1 MNKDVCVMPKKKK
14 NDAVVRQSGWL
25 AGNIAAPALVEGE
38 DVRAYN
44 ALLDEIVV
52 AVKPKDIFE
61 EIFVRDFVD
70 LQWELMR
77 WRRSN
82 AVLMNSDLYLTVR
95 EVLTPICGMAEAM
108 TLADGCAKHDPKVLE
123 RVREVLEA
131 TGMNA
136 EVLSARSLARRIEHV
151 ERIDR
156 MAATAEMRRRSA
168 LQELRTHRREFAAA
182 MRAVNEKIEDGECK
196 EVKGTEDEVAAAVA

>member
-1 MNKDVCVMPKKKK
+1 MAKRKRNG
-14 NDAVVRQSGWL
+14 AVARQCGWL

-38 DVRAYN
+38 DVQAYN
-44 ALLDEIVV
+44 ALLDEIII
-52 AVKPKDIFE
+52 AVKPQDVFE

-95 EVLTPICGMAEAM
+95 EVLTPIVGIAEAIG
-108 TLADGCAKHDPKVLE
+108 LADQCGKRDAEALKK
-123 RVREVLEA
+123 VREVLDA
-131 TGMNA
+131 AGMSA

-151 ERIDR
+151 ESLDR

-182 MRAVNEKIEDGECK
+182 MRVVNEKIENGDCK
-196 EVKGTEDEVAAAVA
+196 EVMAAENEVAAALA